1 MTPREKN
8 LAAIDVIAQ
17 QYGYTVEDILGKSR
31 LKRVVAVRH
40 LCILMLREKG
50 YSTTEIGRVLGGRD
64 HSTIV
69 HALNKPVDTCNQLLV
84 RPLDQQQEDDK
95 MINWTKDER
104 VATLLPQIIA
114 HYRTDDEFSL
124 EHEAKLELI
133 REEYMWERSNDYRG
147 ECADDF
153 EEWHGQPTVEE
164 FIEAHLD
171 A

>member
-1 MTPREKN
+1 MTPRQKN
-8 LAAIDVIAQ
+8 LDAVDAIAQ
-17 QYGYTVEDILGKSR
+17 QYGYTVEDMLGRSR

-104 VATLLPQIIA
+104 VAALLPQILA
-114 HYRTDDEFSL
+114 HYRTSDEFSL

-147 ECADDF
+147 ESADAF

-164 FIEAHLD
+164 FVVAQLD

>member
-8 LAAIDVIAQ
+8 LTAIDAIAREH
-17 QYGYTVEDILGKSR
+17 GYTVEDILGKSR
-31 LKRVVAVRH
+31 LKRLVHVRR
-40 LCILMLREKG
+40 LCVLMLREKG
-50 YSTTEIGRVLGGRD
+50 YSTTEIGRVMDRD

-84 RPLDQQQEDDK
+84 GKSDQQQEDDK

-104 VATLLPQIIA
+104 VAELLPQIIA

-164 FIEAHLD
+164 FVEAHLD

>member
-8 LAAIDVIAQ
+8 LEAVDAIAK
-17 QYGYTVEDILGKSR
+17 QYGYTAADMLGKSR
-31 LKRVVAVRH
+31 LKRVVAVRR
-40 LCILMLREKG
+40 LCVLMLREKG
-50 YSTTEIGRVLGGRD
+50 YSTTEIGRVMDRD

-84 RPLDQQQEDDK
+84 RPLDQQEKDDK

-104 VATLLPQIIA
+104 VTALLPQILA
-114 HYRTDDEFSL
+114 HFRTEDEFSL

-133 REEYMWERSNDYRG
+133 RDEYLADRWNDYRS
-147 ECADDF
+147 EDCDDF
-153 EEWHGQPTVEE
+153 EEWHNQPTVEE

>member
-1 MTPREKN
+1 MTPRQKN
-8 LAAIDVIAQ
+8 LDAVDAIAQ
-17 QYGYTVEDILGKSR
+17 QYGYTVEDMLGRSR
-31 LKRVVAVRH
+31 LKRVVAVRR

-84 RPLDQQQEDDK
+84 RPLDQQQEDDD

-104 VATLLPQIIA
+104 VAALLPQILA
-114 HYRTDDEFSL
+114 HYRTADEFSL
-124 EHEAKLELI
+124 DHEAQMDAI
-133 REEYMWERSNDYRG
+133 REEYIADRWNDFRSED
-147 ECADDF
+147 CDAF

-164 FIEAHLD
+164 FIEAQLD